1 MTFDHSI
8 VKAPASRRDLLFMTG
23 AVAIAGG
30 MPIVGLAAQ
39 PAAASGDVARFA
51 DKRLAQ
57 NVPASS
63 ASSFVEHRIPHDGHL
78 VYARDY
84 KGAGP
89 AFVLMHG
96 FPDNLHIYDDL
107 VPYLV
112 AGGRRVVTFDFLGFG
127 ASDKSPG
134 VAYSFKQQLGD
145 LESVV
150 AALGLG
156 RVVPVAHD
164 SSGPAGINFTL
175 AHPEQVESLCILNS
189 GYDDSFPILWPEMVA
204 LFADKSFKALSGAF
218 AQSPAQ
224 FGWLLAWQQKQFRDA
239 LPLSQQARFETFM
252 GPLIADNFIQP
263 PSSGP
268 AFAQL
273 ASQFYEELARNSKRL
288 PELGK
293 LDMPVTVIWGEFDPY
308 ITKEVGKDRAS
319 HFKHASLH
327 VVPAGHWL
335 QSDVPEQV
343 AKLMLS

>member
-1 MTFDHSI
+1 
-8 VKAPASRRDLLFMTG
+8 VKVPASRRDLLLMAG
-23 AVAIAGG
+23 AAAMVGGVPDVA
-30 MPIVGLAAQ
+30 LAAQ
-39 PAAASGDVARFA
+39 STVAAEGAAGVIQKHVAQSDA
-51 DKRLAQ
+51 A
-57 NVPASS
+57 PSSS
-63 ASSFVEHRIPHDGHL
+63 APSFVEHRIPHDGRT

-96 FPDNLHIYDDL
+96 FPDNMHIYDDL

-112 AGGRRVVTFDFLGFG
+112 SGGRRVVTFDFLGFG

-134 VAYSFKQQLGD
+134 TTYSFKQQLGD

-175 AHPEQVESLCILNS
+175 AHPEQVESLCVLNS
-189 GYDDSFPILWPEMVA
+189 GYDDRFPILWPEMVA
-204 LFADKSFKALSGAF
+204 LFADKSFKALSGAV
-218 AQSPAQ
+218 AQSPGQ

-239 LPLSQQARFETFM
+239 LPQSQQSRFDTVM
-252 GPLIADNFIQP
+252 GPLIADNFIQQ

-273 ASQFYEELARNSKRL
+273 ASQFFEELARNSKRL
-288 PELGK
+288 PELGR
-293 LDMPVTVIWGEFDPY
+293 LDMPVMVIWGEFDPY

-319 HFKHASLH
+319 HFKHATFH
-327 VVPAGHWL
+327 VLPAGHWL